1 MTKKLKSRLSTAL
14 YRELSVF
21 LEESKELVGGIK
33 SNLVSPIISDSS
45 VFSLHQRTTF
55 AASGDNFEGSGTL
68 ELCIAY
74 NFTGFANT
82 GAEFSIG
89 FTHGEEV
96 FNLCCPPA
104 KLELLGLLE
113 KLTSNLGHYIP
124 ANERDTLVELTLDVV
139 HSAESHFN
147 ANEG

>member
-1 MTKKLKSRLSTAL
+1 MTKKLKSKLSTAL

-33 SNLVSPIISDSS
+33 SSLVSPVINDSS

-55 AASGDNFEGSGTL
+55 AASGDNFERSGTL
-68 ELCIAY
+68 ELCITY
-74 NFTGFANT
+74 NFTGLVNT
-82 GAEFSIG
+82 GAMFSIN

-113 KLTSNLGHYIP
+113 KLTSNLGHHIP
-124 ANERDTLVELTLDVV
+124 ANEKDALIELTLDVV
-139 HSAESHFN
+139 RTSRSHFN
-147 ANEG
+147 AE